1 VHYFALTKDLRLK
14 NDASVRSMPVH
25 QELIELGFLA
35 FVDGCEGL
43 LFPNLVQH
51 TSGRWSE
58 AWGKH
63 FARFLKALG
72 IKADGKDFHSF
83 RHTFIAAAEAS
94 GLEFSARK
102 WLVGH
107 ALQGQTGRYGLS

>member
-1 VHYFALTKDLRLK
+1 MGI
-14 NDASVRSMPVH
+14 S
-25 QELIELGFLA
+25 
-35 FVDGCEGL
+35 
-43 LFPNLVQH
+43 
-51 TSGRWSE
+51 
-58 AWGKH
+58 

-102 WLVGH
+102 RLVGH
-107 ALQGQTGRYGLS
+107 ALQGQTGRYGLSYKGEAADMDFLLAKPGTAETAVLRLRTGDDVSQ